1 MQEINCVPV
10 RASSLDD
17 DPPRGYII
25 SPKRENDGR
34 RHYFN
39 YRMGIGILVPG
50 SLCPALCTVRVTLL
64 KLILPPRFLFPRW
77 TSVEEGRGGRIATLE
92 EDVSRSRDKLL
103 KSDDGFG
110 EGMEVDGLWICNRV
124 RHGITNFE
132 HFASDINF
140 PSAQYFRCESRLFF
154 NPRPGQIPVLY
165 RHGISRLVALIIFHR
180 PAYYFVP
187 VCPPF

>member
-17 DPPRGYII
+17 DPPWGYII

>member
-1 MQEINCVPV
+1 MQEINCV

-25 SPKRENDGR
+25 SPKRGNDGR

-140 PSAQYFRCESRLFF
+140 PSAQYFRCGSRLFF

>member
-1 MQEINCVPV
+1 MQEINCV

-25 SPKRENDGR
+25 SPKRGNDGR

-124 RHGITNFE
+124 RYNQFRA
-132 HFASDINF
+132 FCVRYQF
-140 PSAQYFRCESRLFF
+140 PIG
-154 NPRPGQIPVLY
+154 P
-165 RHGISRLVALIIFHR
+165 IFSMR
-180 PAYYFVP
+180 VEVIF
-187 VCPPF
+187 